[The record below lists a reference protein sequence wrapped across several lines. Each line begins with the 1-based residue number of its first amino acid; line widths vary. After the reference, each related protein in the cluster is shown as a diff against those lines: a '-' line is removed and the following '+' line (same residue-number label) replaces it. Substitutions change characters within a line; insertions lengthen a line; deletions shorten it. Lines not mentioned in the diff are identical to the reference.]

1 MLHIKHTN
9 VSARDTCQCCI
20 MKLGVPFKQAE
31 FDGISSLEAWGRC
44 SFSQSVNFE
53 A

>member
-31 FDGISSLEAWGRC
+31 FDDICSLKTGEGAA
-44 SFSQSVNFE
+44 FPTL
-53 A
+53 